1 MKKILWILPAF
12 ALTMACGG
20 EGEQATATEA
30 ETTAVEETTQ
40 EEVPAV
46 VELSIESNDEMKYN
60 TNRFDVKEGQMVKLT
75 LKNVGQ
81 LPKESMGH
89 NWVLLASGTNVE
101 GFAVAAIAARETDH
115 IPAEW
120 SDAVIAHT
128 NLLGP
133 GEEHTIEFEAPS
145 KGIYDFICTF
155 PGHSGMMKG
164 KFVVQ

>member
-1 MKKILWILPAF
+1 MKKILWILPAL
-12 ALTMACGG
+12 ALTWSCGG
-20 EGEQATATEA
+20 GGEQTPAS
-30 ETTAVEETTQ
+30 ETTTAPVEEAVQ
-40 EEVPAV
+40 EEVAAV

-60 TNRFDVKEGQMVKLT
+60 TNRFDVKEGQTVKLT

-101 GFAVAAIAARETDH
+101 EFAVAAIAARENGH
-115 IPAEW
+115 IPSDW
-120 SDAVIAHT
+120 SESIIAHT

-133 GEEHTIEFEAPS
+133 SEEHTIEFEAPA
-145 KGIYDFICTF
+145 KGIYDFICSF